1 MTSELQAARSVHESL
16 SGVKGL
22 LLTTAHTLTT
32 VDLESD
38 ITLLTPGGTP
48 RVLDEP
54 EIDTV
59 LSTPTGNH
67 NGVVE
72 TSSTLLGI
80 VKNTRRVGAEIVG
93 ASIDWDGH
101 WLLLNSVLQSSH
113 VILFNVV
120 VRIGTNDTFRFL
132 VFARSVLLGA
142 TTLVRV
148 VRKRNDR
155 VSLGVGVT
163 SLHVT
168 TVASTSTVGE

>member
-59 LSTPTGNH
+59 LGTPTGNH
-67 NGVVE
+67 NSVVE

-93 ASIDWDGH
+93 ASIDGDGH

-113 VILFNVV
+113 VVFFNVV
-120 VRIGTNDTFRFL
+120 VRIGTNDTFGFL
-132 VFARSVLLGA
+132 VLASSVLLGA
-142 TTLVRV
+142 TTLVGV

-155 VSLGVGVT
+155 VGLGVGVT